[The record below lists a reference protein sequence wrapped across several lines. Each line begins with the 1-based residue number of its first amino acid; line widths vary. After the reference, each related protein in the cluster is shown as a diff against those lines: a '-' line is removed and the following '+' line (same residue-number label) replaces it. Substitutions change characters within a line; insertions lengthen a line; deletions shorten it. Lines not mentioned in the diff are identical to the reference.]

1 MPDTPDNTAAII
13 RQLRQDLTVS
23 QAQLAAKTGLAVN
36 SIYRYEAGT
45 NTPDAE
51 GLISLWTIAIENGS
65 PTALHFSH
73 LLGEAF
79 PLLRSVFER
88 FSLEQEK
95 SIGEQSVALSPDDRI
110 LLMALI
116 KVLRNEDHST
126 AKDTTVVV
134 VRRALN
140 ALLEPWIADAKKE
153 LAEQLLR
160 TMPAASPSGK
170 SNADAKDQQA
180 KRERGTAETV
190 GRKGPPPTKIS
201 KK

>member
-1 MPDTPDNTAAII
+1 MADTYETTSAII

-45 NTPDAE
+45 NSPDAE

-65 PTALHFSH
+65 PTALHFSN

-95 SIGEQSVALSPDDRI
+95 AIGEHSIALSPDDRI

-126 AKDTTVVV
+126 DKKTTVII

-160 TMPAASPSGK
+160 TMPTISTSASSDKEARQSGK
-170 SNADAKDQQA
+170 AVAEPV
-180 KRERGTAETV
+180 KRSSRAP
-190 GRKGPPPTKIS
+190 RKNSEK
-201 KK
+201 